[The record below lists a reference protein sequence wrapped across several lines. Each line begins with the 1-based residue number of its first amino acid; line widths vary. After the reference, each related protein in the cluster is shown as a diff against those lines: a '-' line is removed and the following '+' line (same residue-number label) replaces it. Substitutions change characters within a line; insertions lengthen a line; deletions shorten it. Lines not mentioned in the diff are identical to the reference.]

1 MHAISTSH
9 SYHVFTDLS
18 NYNFIYIN
26 YQHIDPCLS
35 FLSNPLKTP
44 HTTLQDHTSP
54 TYPIRTQPYSTCC
67 PTPFHNNRA
76 HTMHTWERIHTS
88 LKLSSTYNRPSVSTC
103 RDFSLQKEISL
114 FARKNAGR

>member
-1 MHAISTSH
+1 M
-9 SYHVFTDLS
+9 
-18 NYNFIYIN
+18 
-26 YQHIDPCLS
+26 DPCLS

-88 LKLSSTYNRPSVSTC
+88 LKLSSTYNRPHLVSDGLPRYSSQTT
-103 RDFSLQKEISL
+103 LL
-114 FARKNAGR
+114 FTL